1 MFVDIFF
8 LVSSFFQLF
17 KQHNKPKCQKQWWN
31 KPWHPSSSS
40 PYSSIEAGMNK
51 SSCVII
57 VVARC
62 KEVVVRSQ
70 QLKVV
75 ISLNN
80 QIELFQLVI
89 GVKGIATLLFTLVFI
104 LTLDWALEWAIT
116 CVQFR
121 LQHTD
126 CL

>member
-1 MFVDIFF
+1 
-8 LVSSFFQLF
+8 
-17 KQHNKPKCQKQWWN
+17 
-31 KPWHPSSSS
+31 
-40 PYSSIEAGMNK
+40 MNK

-75 ISLNN
+75 ISLDN

-104 LTLDWALEWAIT
+104 LTLDWALE
-116 CVQFR
+116 
-121 LQHTD
+121 
-126 CL
+126 